1 MEGFVLDAN
10 LYIRYFVVIDEAQ
23 FKIAS
28 NYIKDLENGTIKIV
42 LPSLILAEV
51 VYILHKFYEFER
63 SQIADVLTSLVYET
77 NLIMSDKEAVLSSLE
92 VFKSTELD
100 FADCYLIGMQENSQH
115 GVITFDKKLQ
125 KHLDH

>member
-1 MEGFVLDAN
+1 MESFVLDAN
-10 LYIRYFVVIDEAQ
+10 LYISYFVVRDEAQ